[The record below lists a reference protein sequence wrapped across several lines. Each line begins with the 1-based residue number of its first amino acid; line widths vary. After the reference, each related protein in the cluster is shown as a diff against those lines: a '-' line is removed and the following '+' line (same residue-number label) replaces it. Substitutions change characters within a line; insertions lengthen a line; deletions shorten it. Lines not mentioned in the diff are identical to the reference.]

1 MGSKTAISTC
11 RLEQFSTDAEP
22 LWGHLGFRLTLTVEK
37 RVFSHA
43 DYCEIYTDSDAEI
56 VAKLCRDDI
65 ARYGYHF
72 F

>member
-1 MGSKTAISTC
+1 MGSKTAVSTC
-11 RLEQFSTDAEP
+11 RLEPFSTNAEP
-22 LWGHLGFRLTLTVEK
+22 LWEHLGFRLTLTVEN
-37 RVFSHA
+37 RADRLA
-43 DYCEIYTDSDAEI
+43 DYRDLCTDSDAEI